1 MIRHI
6 VMWKLAA
13 TEDAEKATVT
23 REIIRLLEGLPSVV
37 PGLTSLEVTTDL
49 GDDDGNYDLVL
60 VSEHV
65 SQQALLDYQEH
76 PAHRAAASWIRD
88 HVSARACVDTAL

>member
-1 MIRHI
+1 MIRHV

-13 TEDAEKATVT
+13 TEDTERAMVT
-23 REIIRLLEGLPSVV
+23 REIIRLLEGLPEVI
-37 PGLTSLEVTTDL
+37 PGVTSLEVTTDL
-49 GDDDGNYDLVL
+49 GEDNSNFDLVL

-65 SQQALLDYQEH
+65 SHKALADYQEH
-76 PAHRAAASWIRD
+76 PAHRAAAQWIRE